1 MTQLSEQI
9 ETARRRVVSDGYDMS
24 VGELISLYRDREL
37 VINPIYQRYFRWTD
51 SQKTR
56 FIESLLLGIPTPP
69 IFVFQQAGGV
79 WELIDGLQRI
89 STVLEFVGEL
99 RRDGEVVEPSS
110 LEGTNLVPSLAEV
123 AWESLP
129 MPQRLDI
136 RRSRMRVEILKKESD
151 EEAKFEL
158 FQRLNTG
165 GTHLTDQEVRNCVL
179 VMVNQEFH
187 DWLRRLTESDCYSTT
202 VVLSDVKKQQQQ
214 DMEIALRYVAYRHV
228 PYVTGLDVNEYL
240 DRAALTLAREMTSD
254 RRAAEET
261 AFFKTFE
268 LLRSALSDGAFKKWD
283 GQRHVGAF
291 SVSGFDA
298 IAHGVASNLEQ
309 IIAIPDAASWVR
321 EKARA
326 VWQEQKFQ
334 KNSGQGVRGTT
345 RLKHLLPF
353 GETYFRP

>member
-1 MTQLSEQI
+1 MTPLEQQI
-9 ETARRRVVSDGYDMS
+9 EAARRRVVSDGYDMS
-24 VGELISLYRDREL
+24 VGELVSLYKDSEL
-37 VINPIYQRYFRWTD
+37 VINPIYQRYFRWTE

-69 IFVFQQAGGV
+69 IFVFQQSGGV

-99 RRDGEVVEPSS
+99 RRENGVMAPSS
-110 LEGTNLVPSLAEV
+110 LEGTNLVPSLADV
-123 AWESLP
+123 TWESLP
-129 MPQRLDI
+129 MSLRLGI

-165 GTHLTDQEVRNCVL
+165 GTNLSDQEVRNCVL

-187 DWLRRLTESDCYSTT
+187 DWLRRLTEYESYCKT
-202 VVLSDVKKQQQQ
+202 VALSPVKQQQQQ

-228 PYVTGLDVNEYL
+228 PYVSGLDVNEYL
-240 DRAALTLAREMTSD
+240 DQAALKLARQMTGD
-254 RRAAEET
+254 RRTTEEL
-261 AFFKTFE
+261 AFRKTFD
-268 LLRSALSDGAFKKWD
+268 LLDVALSSRAFKKWD
-283 GQRHVGAF
+283 GSKHVGAF

-298 IAHGVASNLEQ
+298 IAHGVASNLER
-309 IIAIPDAASWVR
+309 IAELADTKAWLRAR
-321 EKARA
+321 ARA
-326 VWQEQKFQ
+326 VWQEEEFQ

-353 GETYFRP
+353 GETFFRP

>member
-1 MTQLSEQI
+1 MTPLEQQI

-24 VGELISLYRDREL
+24 VGELISLYKDSEL
-37 VINPIYQRYFRWTD
+37 VINPIYQRYFRWTE

-69 IFVFQQAGGV
+69 IFVFQQPGGV

-99 RRDGEVVEPSS
+99 RRDNQVVEPSS
-110 LEGTNLVPSLAEV
+110 LEGTNLVRSLADV
-123 AWESLP
+123 TWSSLP
-129 MPQRLDI
+129 IPLRLGI

-165 GTHLTDQEVRNCVL
+165 GTNLSDQEVRNCVL

-187 DWLRRLTESDCYSTT
+187 DWLRHLTEYPSYCET
-202 VVLSDVKKQQQQ
+202 VALSEVKKQQQQ
-214 DMEIALRYVAYRHV
+214 DMEIALRYVAYRYV
-228 PYVTGLDVNEYL
+228 PYVSGLDVNEYL
-240 DRAALTLAREMTSD
+240 DQAALKLAREMTD
-254 RRAAEET
+254 IRRATEEIDFRT
-261 AFFKTFE
+261 TFD
-268 LLRSALSDGAFKKWD
+268 LLHSALSDGAFKKWN
-283 GQRHVGAF
+283 GHKHVGAF

-298 IAHGVASNLEQ
+298 IAHGVATNLEQ
-309 IIAIPDAASWVR
+309 IKRIADAESWLR
-321 EKARA
+321 ERARA
-326 VWQEQKFQ
+326 VWQEEEFQ

-353 GETYFRP
+353 GETFFRP